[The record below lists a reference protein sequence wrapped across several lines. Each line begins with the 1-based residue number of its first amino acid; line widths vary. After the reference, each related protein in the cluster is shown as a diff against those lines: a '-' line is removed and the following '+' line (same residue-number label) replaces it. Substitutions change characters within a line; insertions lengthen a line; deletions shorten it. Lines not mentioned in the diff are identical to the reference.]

1 MPDKSLLRIT
11 RPRETYVDGYG
22 VERTF
27 DEPKVVTKGRKV
39 WDAGKRFLEFLE
51 GDKTWT
57 APDGEQYPIRQGAGI
72 FEVFDPNPTGK
83 VDDIIKLANN
93 LDAIKNT
100 YRKAMLSIKN
110 RRRAWWHEVNA
121 AMNNKRVGGMNYAG
135 DLIDRVPGTIATNK
149 AAARYNAALKAGDS
163 EKAYAA
169 RREVEKLTRRD
180 FYDPYVN
187 TGYYREVEDILNSPY
202 NGGAIKRYDFTPQP
216 YPQPTQPKQVGPD
229 FYKPDGSPGYY
240 EIEWRRDYTDELP
253 W

>member
-11 RPRETYVDGYG
+11 QPRETYIDGYG

-27 DEPKVVTKGRKV
+27 DEPKVVTNGRKV

-57 APDGEQYPIRQGAGI
+57 APDGEQYPIRQGAGV

-83 VDDIIKLANN
+83 VDDIAKLANN
-93 LDAIKNT
+93 LDTIKNT

-187 TGYYREVEDILNSPY
+187 TGYYREVGDILDSPY
-202 NGGAIKRYDFTPQP
+202 NGGPIKRYDITPRP
-216 YPQPTQPKQVGPD
+216 YSQPTQPKQVGPD

>member
-11 RPRETYVDGYG
+11 QPRETYIDGYG

-27 DEPKVVTKGRKV
+27 DEPKVVTNGRKM

-51 GDKTWT
+51 GDKVWT
-57 APDGEQYPIRQGAGI
+57 APDGQQYPIMQGAGV
-72 FEVFDPNPTGK
+72 FEVLDPNPTGK
-83 VDDIIKLANN
+83 LDDIARLANN
-93 LDAIKNT
+93 LDNVKDT
-100 YRKAMLSIKN
+100 YRKAMLNIKN
-110 RRRAWWHEVNA
+110 RRRTFWHEVNA
-121 AMNNKRVGGMNYAG
+121 ALNNKRVGGMNYAG
-135 DLIDRVPGTIATNK
+135 DLLDAVPGTKATNK

-163 EKAYAA
+163 EKAYTA

-202 NGGAIKRYDFTPQP
+202 NGGVVKRYDITPRP
-216 YPQPTQPKQVGPD
+216 YLQPTQPKQVGPD

-240 EIEWRRDYTDELP
+240 EIEWRRDYTDEFP